1 MSNHSPI
8 PTAARPKKR
17 RVWPW
22 ILLGAFIVVFGGFA
36 ACAAMVGGVANNI
49 NNESKREVHVSYSV
63 SGTGKASITYDTS
76 TNTGWSSEQAN
87 DTKLPWSKDVTMS
100 GILKSPNV
108 FATLGPDGGNITCT
122 ITVDGQV
129 LKTATGSGPFATAT
143 CTASIPRG
151 N

>member
-1 MSNHSPI
+1 MSNYSQI
-8 PTAARPKKR
+8 PTAQPRKR

-36 ACAAMVGGVANNI
+36 ACAAVVGSVATNI
-49 NNESKREVHVSYSV
+49 SNESKREVHVSYSV
-63 SGTGKASITYDTS
+63 SGTGTASITYDTT
-76 TNTGWSSEQAN
+76 TNAGWSSEQAN
-87 DTKLPWSKDVTMS
+87 DAKLPWSKDVTMS

-108 FATLGPDGGNITCT
+108 FATLGPNGGKITCT

-129 LKTATGSGPFATAT
+129 LKTATGSGPYATAM
-143 CTASIPRG
+143 CTASIPGG